1 MEGDIEVREGSMDA
15 GDAQQPL
22 GWEDDMEGVE
32 IHMEGG
38 TFEANYG
45 DQMDIYPK
53 VNLDN
58 YEDLQEAK
66 AEAE

>member
-32 IHMEGG
+32 IHMEGV